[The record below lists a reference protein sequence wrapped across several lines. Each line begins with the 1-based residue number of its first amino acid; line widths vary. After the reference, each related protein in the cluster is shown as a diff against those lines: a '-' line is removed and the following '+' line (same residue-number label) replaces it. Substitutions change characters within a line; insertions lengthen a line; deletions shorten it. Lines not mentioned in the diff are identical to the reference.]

1 MSWKIFE
8 DMKRQPSLKRLRKP
22 NPVMVD
28 CGYAQ
33 VRPQIL
39 APPDIMPQR
48 AIASQPTLNTLF
60 SANEGIERIRC
71 VHDANERMIREVGYA
86 PPPPK
91 PKPKPEPK
99 LNEAEEL
106 RKKIE
111 QYKDINE
118 GLLRT
123 NNQLQQSIN
132 EKTARINQLGKEK
145 VGPFNIVIDTI
156 DTSYVRDEKLTEI
169 ENLRNEFALVD
180 RKGVELSK
188 QMTELRRINLKLDL
202 KLKGRNVRFDIKG
215 IFF

>member
-1 MSWKIFE
+1 MSFYGLESIRNLNERIKKNLNIS
-8 DMKRQPSLKRLRKP
+8 K
-22 NPVMVD
+22 PVMHDYEFPQQQIPLPGPLGINHLHEITSSVNH
-28 CGYAQ
+28 
-33 VRPQIL
+33 VRTSDNSL
-39 APPDIMPQR
+39 WGND
-48 AIASQPTLNTLF
+48 
-60 SANEGIERIRC
+60 
-71 VHDANERMIREVGYA
+71 VGYI

-91 PKPKPEPK
+91 RELIIEHKISEEK
-99 LNEAEEL
+99 EL
-106 RKKIE
+106 RKKID

-132 EKTARINQLGKEK
+132 EKTARINQIGKEK

-156 DTSYVRDEKLTEI
+156 DTSYVRDEKLSEI

>member
-1 MSWKIFE
+1 M
-8 DMKRQPSLKRLRKP
+8 
-22 NPVMVD
+22 
-28 CGYAQ
+28 
-33 VRPQIL
+33 
-39 APPDIMPQR
+39 
-48 AIASQPTLNTLF
+48 
-60 SANEGIERIRC
+60 
-71 VHDANERMIREVGYA
+71 
-86 PPPPK
+86 
-91 PKPKPEPK
+91 
-99 LNEAEEL
+99 
-106 RKKIE
+106 
-111 QYKDINE
+111 
-118 GLLRT
+118 LRT

>member
-1 MSWKIFE
+1 MRRIKIP
-8 DMKRQPSLKRLRKP
+8 K
-22 NPVMVD
+22 PVMVD
-28 CGYAQ
+28 CGFTQ
-33 VRPQIL
+33 QRPPLL
-39 APPDIMPQR
+39 APPISPSP
-48 AIASQPTLNTLF
+48 AIAKATE
-60 SANEGIERIRC
+60 AIERMSRVRNFWSNEIPLEYRC
-71 VHDANERMIREVGYA
+71 A
-86 PPPPK
+86 PPPK
-91 PKPKPEPK
+91 PIIEHKITEADLAKRSEAT
-99 LNEAEEL
+99 AEEL
-106 RKKIE
+106 RKKID

-169 ENLRNEFALVD
+169 ENLRNEFALVN
-180 RKGVELSK
+180 RKGAELSK

>member
-1 MSWKIFE
+1 MSFYGLESIRNLNERIKKNLNIS
-8 DMKRQPSLKRLRKP
+8 K
-22 NPVMVD
+22 PVMHD
-28 CGYAQ
+28 YEF
-33 VRPQIL
+33 PQQH
-39 APPDIMPQR
+39 MPL
-48 AIASQPTLNTLF
+48 PGPL
-60 SANEGIERIRC
+60 GINHLHEINSSVNHIRTS
-71 VHDANERMIREVGYA
+71 DNSLWGNDVGYIS
-86 PPPPK
+86 PPPK
-91 PKPKPEPK
+91 REPIIEHK
-99 LNEAEEL
+99 INEEKEL
-106 RKKIE
+106 RKKID

-180 RKGVELSK
+180 RKGAELSK

>member
-48 AIASQPTLNTLF
+48 IGAI
-60 SANEGIERIRC
+60 ANEGI
-71 VHDANERMIREVGYA
+71 ERMIREVGYA

-99 LNEAEEL
+99 LSEEEQL
-106 RKKIE
+106 RKEIE
-111 QYKDINE
+111 QTRYFAP
-118 GLLRT
+118 GWLRMI
-123 NNQLQQSIN
+123 NQLEQSVI
-132 EKTARINQLGKEK
+132 EKTARINQLGKDK
-145 VGPFNIVIDTI
+145 VGPFNIVGDTI
-156 DTSYVRDEKLTEI
+156 NIETPYVRDEKLSEI
-169 ENLRNEFALVD
+169 ENLRNELALVN
-180 RKGVELSK
+180 RKEL
-188 QMTELRRINLKLDL
+188 ELGKRICELKRLNLKLDL

>member
-1 MSWKIFE
+1 MSFYGLESIRNLNERIKKNLNIS
-8 DMKRQPSLKRLRKP
+8 K
-22 NPVMVD
+22 PVMHYYEFPQQQIPLPGPLGINHLHDITSSVNH
-28 CGYAQ
+28 
-33 VRPQIL
+33 VRTSDNSL
-39 APPDIMPQR
+39 WGND
-48 AIASQPTLNTLF
+48 
-60 SANEGIERIRC
+60 
-71 VHDANERMIREVGYA
+71 VGYI

-91 PKPKPEPK
+91 REPIIEHK
-99 LNEAEEL
+99 INEEKEL
-106 RKKIE
+106 RKKID

-188 QMTELRRINLKLDL
+188 QMIELRRINLKLDL

>member
-1 MSWKIFE
+1 MSFYGLESIRNLNERIKKNLNIS
-8 DMKRQPSLKRLRKP
+8 K
-22 NPVMVD
+22 PVMHD
-28 CGYAQ
+28 YEF
-33 VRPQIL
+33 PQQQIPL
-39 APPDIMPQR
+39 PGPLGINHLHDITSSVNHIRTSDNSLWDHEWADDYRDIMHR
-48 AIASQPTLNTLF
+48 Y
-60 SANEGIERIRC
+60 G
-71 VHDANERMIREVGYA
+71 
-86 PPPPK
+86 PPPK
-91 PKPKPEPK
+91 REPIIEHK
-99 LNEAEEL
+99 INEEKEL
-106 RKKIE
+106 RKKID

-118 GLLRT
+118 GLIRT